1 MLQQESHLRKL
12 RDAAAGFSPCGVG
25 EPDCRT
31 WLSQGFISFQVPT
44 SVSAVAL
51 ASLSLRFSQRSASS
65 STKLAAEVGT

>member
-1 MLQQESHLRKL
+1 MLSMLRPGCASL
-12 RDAAAGFSPCGVG
+12 LPQAGTILCLMSPCYNVLT
-25 EPDCRT
+25 CS
-31 WLSQGFISFQVPT
+31 SQAQVPT